1 MVDPFVLESP
11 DSCCKRVTS
20 LETRD
25 LPESGWGGLRS
36 PDLGGLPKGGQMP
49 FYQFTISSDSPSAG
63 LKSEIARAVTK
74 VHTSVTGAPARYVNV
89 SFVEVPPG
97 NLFVAD
103 EPVAQGRMVG
113 IIRSGRTA
121 EVKHDL
127 ITGLADAWSA
137 VTGEPRDG
145 FALFLQEVPG
155 SMVMEYG
162 DTLPESDFD

>member
-1 MVDPFVLESP
+1 
-11 DSCCKRVTS
+11 
-20 LETRD
+20 
-25 LPESGWGGLRS
+25 
-36 PDLGGLPKGGQMP
+36 MP
-49 FYQFTISSDSPSAG
+49 FYQFTIPSDSPSAG
-63 LKSEIARAVTK
+63 LKAEIARAVTK

-97 NLFVAD
+97 SLFVGD
-103 EPVAQGRMVG
+103 EPVAFGRMVG
-113 IIRSGRTA
+113 IIRAGRTP

-137 VTGEPRDG
+137 VTGEARDG

-162 DTLPESDFD
+162 ETLPEAEAD

>member
-1 MVDPFVLESP
+1 
-11 DSCCKRVTS
+11 
-20 LETRD
+20 
-25 LPESGWGGLRS
+25 
-36 PDLGGLPKGGQMP
+36 MP
-49 FYQFTISSDSPSAG
+49 YYQFHIPADSPSAG
-63 LKSEIARAVTK
+63 LKAEIAAAVTK

-97 NLFVAD
+97 NLFVGD
-103 EPVAQGRMVG
+103 EQVASGRMVG
-113 IIRSGRTA
+113 IIRAGRTA
-121 EVKHDL
+121 EVKHEL

-162 DTLPESDFD
+162 DTLPEAEFD